1 MKKQMIRASLLVL
14 AVLAVVLIH
23 KRVQYEA
30 EEAEKLT
37 SEAMEQSAVLSEEV
51 QQRSILRAGAGV
63 ELGVMTENT
72 ERGGVDVTVT
82 GADGTQT
89 TYTFTDVAIDSW
101 YADAVNFVV
110 SAGLM
115 NGSAG
120 DSLFR
125 PEYGMLRE
133 SFALAIY
140 RFAGGDPP
148 ETRVT
153 FEDVADGQWYQDA
166 IGWVVN
172 EGLLMPAEE
181 NVFGVGKYMTCE
193 QAIVGL
199 YRLAGEPET
208 DGSLADYPYAAKVS
222 GYGRSAMDW
231 AWKNGLIT
239 EVECVWYPPQTISR
253 AQLALLLE
261 RFSKKI
267 S

>member
-1 MKKQMIRASLLVL
+1 MR
-14 AVLAVVLIH
+14 
-23 KRVQYEA
+23 
-30 EEAEKLT
+30 
-37 SEAMEQSAVLSEEV
+37 
-51 QQRSILRAGAGV
+51 
-63 ELGVMTENT
+63 ENT
-72 ERGGVDVTVT
+72 ERGGVDVVVT
-82 GADGTQT
+82 NADGTQT

-115 NGSAG
+115 NGNAA
-120 DSLFR
+120 DLTFR

-140 RFAGGDPP
+140 RFAGG
-148 ETRVT
+148 ETPAKRVT

-166 IGWVVN
+166 ISWVVN

-199 YRLAGEPET
+199 DRLAGEPET

-239 EVECVWYPPQTISR
+239 EVECVWYPTQTISR
-253 AQLALLLE
+253 AQIALLLQ
-261 RFSKKI
+261 RFSEKI
-267 S
+267 T